1 MFFHEVHAAAESCF
15 ERVLQLEVVGEVVGD
30 GGGVE
35 VHEEIDVTVVVE
47 AGSEHGTEGIEVA
60 NPVLAAEGC
69 DVVAGAFEDIT
80 LHRSVGC
87 LGIVFPPQRYKLF
100 LIRRAFG
107 QGILLRGGKKGEEG
121 GFVRGLVLPGDALR
135 REEDG
140 AVALEG
146 CGGPVVGDEAPVV
159 AGAGTDAAFLTDA
172 LDEVVAQV
180 VVGAGDDSR
189 REFGEGD
196 ACSAGEELAAS
207 VAAIAVGG
215 HEVFA
220 VEVEGAPV
228 LHGEDGDL
236 LPVGLGGVHGV
247 ADACCGVEV
256 EGHVLQ
262 AESAAAVEHA
272 VEEEDVVVGR
282 VHGGG
287 PEVVAHL
294 EESEYLAACEAH
306 GVEEVLVLVEGE
318 HVGDVCHACGDGGVE
333 GEGCREGYFCSLTDF
348 ELEVVDEVYEG

>member
-1 MFFHEVHAAAESCF
+1 M
-15 ERVLQLEVVGEVVGD
+15 
-30 GGGVE
+30 
-35 VHEEIDVTVVVE
+35 
-47 AGSEHGTEGIEVA
+47 
-60 NPVLAAEGC
+60 
-69 DVVAGAFEDIT
+69 
-80 LHRSVGC
+80 
-87 LGIVFPPQRYKLF
+87 
-100 LIRRAFG
+100 
-107 QGILLRGGKKGEEG
+107 
-121 GFVRGLVLPGDALR
+121 
-135 REEDG
+135 
-140 AVALEG
+140 
-146 CGGPVVGDEAPVV
+146 
-159 AGAGTDAAFLTDA
+159 
-172 LDEVVAQV
+172 VAQV

-207 VAAIAVGG
+207 VASIAVGG

-262 AESAAAVEHA
+262 AEAAAAVEHA

-294 EESEYLAACEAH
+294 EEAEYLAACEAH

-318 HVGDVCHACGDGGVE
+318 HVGDVGHARGDGGVE
-333 GEGCREGYFCSLTDF
+333 GEGCREGYFSSLTDF
-348 ELEVVDEVYEG
+348 ELEVVDEVYEGRGSEEGVALVHRGLKHSHVLLHVGIHGVALAGEPVFGADFVGARLLEFAGVQDASFGADAEDAFAAPLQPDVHLADVGSGAGGSDAEYAVAVGRGYSLHVPSVVVAVEYEVES